1 MLGKKELVKRRKYF
15 AEFLCRKDGK
25 EHVVTVPGYFET
37 KEEAELRLT
46 KFSVY
51 YFTSKDRKDTE
62 YLGSNIYSKFV
73 CG

>member
-1 MLGKKELVKRRKYF
+1 MLGRKILAKKKRYF

-25 EHVVTVPGYFET
+25 EYVVTVPGYFGT
-37 KEEAELRLT
+37 KEEAELGLT

-51 YFTSKDRKDTE
+51 YFTSKDRKDIE
-62 YLGSNIYSKFV
+62 YLGSNIYSRFV